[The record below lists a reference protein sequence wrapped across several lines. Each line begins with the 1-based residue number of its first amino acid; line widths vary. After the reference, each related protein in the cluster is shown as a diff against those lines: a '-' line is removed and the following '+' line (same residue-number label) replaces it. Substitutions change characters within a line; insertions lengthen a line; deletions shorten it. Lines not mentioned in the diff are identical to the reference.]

1 MVKFSIKMESL
12 NKEKIQEITKN
23 KGLSAEYISQI
34 INLIENCEKAKYSR
48 SSDSV
53 MNNDLEN
60 ARKVVGIIMKTKS

>member
-1 MVKFSIKMESL
+1 MVKFSIRMESL
-12 NKEKIQEITKN
+12 NKEKIQEITEN
-23 KGLSAEYISQI
+23 KGLSVENISQI